1 MTVPEA
7 ATGTTEGAVLSLG
20 EGKTFTIGN
29 SATIIKL
36 SSEKTGGQ
44 YEIIESTA
52 PPGFA
57 TPPHVHQRMDQSFY
71 VLEGEIDFQLGDRT
85 LTGGPGT
92 FDFVPR
98 GTPHTFGNSGSAWG
112 KLLQI
117 QSGHGLERMFE
128 ELAEAF
134 PAGTPLDRQRM
145 GEIMVRYDQRPVQ
158 PS

>member
-1 MTVPEA
+1 MTVPETP
-7 ATGTTEGAVLSLG
+7 TGTTEGTVLSPS
-20 EGKTFTIGN
+20 EGKTFSIGN

-36 SSEKTGGQ
+36 SSEKTGHQ

-71 VLEGEIDFQLGDRT
+71 VLEGEIDFQLGYRRQ
-85 LTGGPGT
+85 TGGPGT
-92 FDFVPR
+92 FVFVPR

-134 PAGTPLDRQRM
+134 PQGTRPDSKLM
-145 GEIMVRYDQRPVQ
+145 GEIMARYDQLPAQ